1 MCDWYENTQL
11 PAHSNVNTFLDE
23 LQWTKTSM
31 PAVTLDFLNA
41 LVDHSSPETQQNLI
55 EIISWRD
62 EAALVT
68 NDTLLLSV
76 ENVMNENFMKVK
88 HVGYL
93 T

>member
-1 MCDWYENTQL
+1 
-11 PAHSNVNTFLDE
+11 
-23 LQWTKTSM
+23 M
-31 PAVTLDFLNA
+31 PAVTLDFLNV